1 MSHPQT
7 EIASGRS
14 WFAGSAIN
22 PYAAIGCLTL
32 AFGVWLR
39 FLYRDG
45 LPLWLDETFTGAIA
59 SEPTL
64 AAVMRQTLLDVNA
77 PGYYV
82 IAHVWSTLTSFSNEA
97 LRTPALCFGLAA
109 PLVCLVETPGI
120 TPRARWIWLM
130 LTALWLPAVIYSNE
144 ARGYSLLYALA
155 IANTLA
161 FARFYTRLML
171 RDATLWT
178 VSAAA
183 LLLTHYVAIFL
194 VAAQGAVALAILRR
208 RALRLWP
215 AVLPLV
221 PVLALMG
228 YHSARVSEFADREI
242 AWYPLV
248 DIGLV
253 PHILIWTIG
262 GIPTAIWILLTTGA
276 LLHRSKSSA
285 APVMRAAG
293 PEAAFAAGAAA
304 WTAFVILCMFRP
316 NFTAR
321 YLITFAPAL
330 LLGVALYADRSAVLH
345 RYAPLTLVPMIFI
358 QPLAYLRADRSQI
371 NAFQF
376 QSGSQFLMDAGARKV
391 TLLWDNPTNQAE
403 APEQMD
409 RVAGFF
415 FRRAGSDVLARSI
428 RLPRGADPNN
438 DLPIAAS
445 APGDG
450 FIWVYDRNVHHT
462 AAILFPPRLDE
473 ALFGFQCRSVGD
485 EMSSVLACIRRKP
498 A

>member
-1 MSHPQT
+1 
-7 EIASGRS
+7 
-14 WFAGSAIN
+14 
-22 PYAAIGCLTL
+22 
-32 AFGVWLR
+32 
-39 FLYRDG
+39 
-45 LPLWLDETFTGAIA
+45 
-59 SEPTL
+59 
-64 AAVMRQTLLDVNA
+64 
-77 PGYYV
+77 
-82 IAHVWSTLTSFSNEA
+82 
-97 LRTPALCFGLAA
+97 
-109 PLVCLVETPGI
+109 
-120 TPRARWIWLM
+120 
-130 LTALWLPAVIYSNE
+130 
-144 ARGYSLLYALA
+144 
-155 IANTLA
+155 
-161 FARFYTRLML
+161 
-171 RDATLWT
+171 
-178 VSAAA
+178 
-183 LLLTHYVAIFL
+183 
-194 VAAQGAVALAILRR
+194 
-208 RALRLWP
+208 
-215 AVLPLV
+215 
-221 PVLALMG
+221 
-228 YHSARVSEFADREI
+228 
-242 AWYPLV
+242 
-248 DIGLV
+248 
-253 PHILIWTIG
+253 
-262 GIPTAIWILLTTGA
+262 
-276 LLHRSKSSA
+276 
-285 APVMRAAG
+285 MRAAG

-403 APEQMD
+403 EPEQMD